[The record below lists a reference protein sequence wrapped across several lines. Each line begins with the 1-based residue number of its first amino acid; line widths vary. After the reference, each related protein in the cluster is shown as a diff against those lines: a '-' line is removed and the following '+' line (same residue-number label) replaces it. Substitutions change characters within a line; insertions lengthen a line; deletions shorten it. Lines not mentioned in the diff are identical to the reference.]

1 MGTPIRYVLVFDRGV
16 IVSRVLAHKRGLV
29 QSHSLAFGLLAVVVS
44 TVLSIT
50 GCGSKG
56 VVPALTV
63 GSLENPVAGIPVRIE
78 QVTDGRVFGNFAGR
92 KLVPTMRGSDD
103 NAAMRS
109 RAIGRDVSSNGTAAA
124 NIFLEDSLTVE
135 SLVSDSV
142 SRALRA
148 EGFRVFRAGDP
159 GAEKAIPITITIEQF
174 WAMRSPPYSS
184 PYVNFEVD
192 ARIAAPLP
200 GLEAGL
206 LVEAGQKIVR
216 GGYSRAMW
224 RQAMEQGLDDLTEK
238 AQRAFSRTRL
248 ALDATRAARL
258 VPSGSA
264 MLSQPVDRKK
274 HQIDFGK
281 FYLLAIGIDQ

>member
-1 MGTPIRYVLVFDRGV
+1 
-16 IVSRVLAHKRGLV
+16 
-29 QSHSLAFGLLAVVVS
+29 
-44 TVLSIT
+44 
-50 GCGSKG
+50 
-56 VVPALTV
+56 
-63 GSLENPVAGIPVRIE
+63 
-78 QVTDGRVFGNFAGR
+78 
-92 KLVPTMRGSDD
+92 
-103 NAAMRS
+103 MRS
-109 RAIGRDVSSNGTAAA
+109 RAIGRNVSSNGTAAA
-124 NIFLEDSLTVE
+124 NIFLEGPLTVE
-135 SLVSDSV
+135 SLVRDSV

-174 WAMRSPPYSS
+174 WAMRSPPASS

-200 GLEAGL
+200 GLETGV

-238 AQRAFSRTRL
+238 AQGAFSRTRL